1 MMNLKNWMG
10 GWALVAF
17 VLVSGT
23 AYAADPGAIQLRAV
37 AEKVVVE
44 KAEDGSETTKLV
56 APDVVVPG
64 DRIAYTISARNVS
77 VGNVDGVVITD
88 PIPAQMRFIEGSET
102 RDVGTVLF
110 SVDGGQIFGRADQLK
125 VIGED
130 GEPRRAEGADFT
142 HIRWVFDDPL
152 SPAAERSVRFVA
164 SVE

>member
-64 DRIAYTISARNVS
+64 DRLA
-77 VGNVDGVVITD
+77 
-88 PIPAQMRFIEGSET
+88 
-102 RDVGTVLF
+102 
-110 SVDGGQIFGRADQLK
+110 
-125 VIGED
+125 
-130 GEPRRAEGADFT
+130 
-142 HIRWVFDDPL
+142 
-152 SPAAERSVRFVA
+152 
-164 SVE
+164 